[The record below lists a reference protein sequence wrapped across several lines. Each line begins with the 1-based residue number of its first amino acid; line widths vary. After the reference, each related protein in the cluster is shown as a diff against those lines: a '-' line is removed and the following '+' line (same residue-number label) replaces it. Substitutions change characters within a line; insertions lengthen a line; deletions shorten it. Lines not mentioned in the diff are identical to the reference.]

1 MINELYA
8 MSQALKKKDLLHVFT
23 HRDIGEP
30 AKSAGLYIEIDENK
44 RPNSINFLP
53 KEQFVKLWKHSKGNH
68 NSFPII
74 RIHKPIIDHKLPTDF
89 DSKIWRNLKGKDKKI
104 EILSQLDFNKL
115 NPESKDIIISDWTI
129 EQLLPVCQGV
139 TELDSLHALI
149 IRFPKN
155 HEEQKQFYNYLLN
168 NIKNQLNSFEEP
180 LLDLIKDILI
190 GSYLKNGFYSNTQIA
205 FDVYDGY
212 RFTYK
217 VRDIRLKKVLIQEL
231 NKKDTQDNIN
241 LKTDFCQL
249 TGELQVIE
257 EDKFPNPKLPILG
270 NTYLYSKKEDIECL
284 TRYGM
289 KSLQAYKVGKE
300 KINEMNYALSF
311 ITNPEREG
319 KTWVQVPGSTD
330 KELNLFIAYV
340 EEEPEMDNEL
350 AKMMG
355 GAPSYEEEAIR
366 FEILAEQICGSL
378 QKKIEIN
385 PNARIKALV
394 INKVD
399 DGRKQILFS
408 NTYGVNDIISGTT
421 KWQIAAKN
429 HPHIEYRI
437 KVSQEE
443 KIIVPYCPYPGQIL
457 GFMKKFW
464 RFESKNNMLDVK
476 VEKVSGI
483 SLREIYEI
491 FIPLSDEK
499 ESSKRILSKVYQ
511 HSKNLLINIGHNSNR
526 RELYYIK
533 KGSINA
539 IYDSCLAVSL
549 ISILLYKLNI
559 YKEDYMH
566 SVAFNIGRLMMLAD
580 VLHREYCLNVNPQKG
595 GAKSGKIPPQLI
607 GNSLMSTAVEFPN
620 RALDLLGERL
630 RIYKAWADS
639 VICNDETKIAKWAV
653 NQMGITALEIS
664 KQEIPESF
672 TEAERAQVLL
682 GYLAKIEKE
691 EK

>member
-8 MSQALKKKDLLHVFT
+8 MAQVLKEKDLLQITT

-30 AKSAGLYIEIDENK
+30 AKSAGLYIEIDENRQPK
-44 RPNSINFLP
+44 SINFLA
-53 KEQFVKLWKHSKGNH
+53 KEQFVKVWKHSKGNH
-68 NSFPII
+68 NSFPVI
-74 RIHKPIIDHKLPTDF
+74 RIHKPIVDHKLSTDF
-89 DSKIWRNLKGKDKKI
+89 DSKIWGKLKGKEQKV
-104 EILSQLDFNKL
+104 EILSQLEFNKL
-115 NPESKDIIISDWTI
+115 NPESKDIIISDWTV

-139 TELDSLHALI
+139 SELDSLHELI
-149 IRFPKN
+149 NRFPKN
-155 HEEQKQFYNYLLN
+155 HEEQKQFYIYLLK
-168 NIKNQLNSFEEP
+168 NIRGQLNTFEEP

-190 GSYLKNGFYSNTQIA
+190 GSYSKNGFCSNTQIA
-205 FDVYDGY
+205 FDVYDAHK
-212 RFTYK
+212 FTFK
-217 VRDIRLKKVLIQEL
+217 VKDIRLKNILIQEL
-231 NKKDTQDNIN
+231 NKKDTQNN
-241 LKTDFCQL
+241 VTLETDFCQL

-257 EDKFPNPKLPILG
+257 KDKFPNPKLPILG

-300 KINEMNYALSF
+300 KINEMNYALNF

-340 EEEPEMDNEL
+340 EDEPEMDNEL

-355 GAPSYEEEAIR
+355 DAPDFEEEAIR
-366 FEILAEQICGSL
+366 FEILAEQVCGSL
-378 QKKIEIN
+378 RKKTELN

-408 NTYGVNDIISGTT
+408 DTYGVNDIISGTT
-421 KWQIAAKN
+421 KWQIASKN
-429 HPHIEYRI
+429 HPNIEYRI
-437 KVSQEE
+437 KVNQEE
-443 KIIVPYCPYPGQIL
+443 KTIAPYCPYPGQIL
-457 GFMKKFW
+457 DFMKKFW
-464 RFESKNNMLDVK
+464 KFETKNNMLEVK
-476 VEKVSGI
+476 VEKVPGI
-483 SLREIYEI
+483 SLKEIYEI

-499 ESSKRILSKVYQ
+499 ESSKRLLSKIYQ
-511 HSKNLLINIGHNSNR
+511 HSKNLLINIGHNNNR

-533 KGSINA
+533 KSSINA
-539 IYDSCLAVSL
+539 IYDNCLAVSL
-549 ISILLYKLNI
+549 ISILLYKLN
-559 YKEDYMH
+559 YCKEDYMY

-607 GNSLMSTAVEFPN
+607 GNSIMPTAVEFPN

-639 VICNDETKIAKWAV
+639 VSANDETKIAKWAV
-653 NQMGITALEIS
+653 NQMGITSLEIS

-672 TEAERAQVLL
+672 NEAERVQVLL

-691 EK
+691 